1 MTENEAEPPKSLIT
15 SPEKLSCW
23 VLTNGMAGFET
34 QGRGIAEAL
43 GLAPVMKR
51 VSPSPPWKWMA
62 PWGPAQPDGNIA
74 PPWPD
79 ILIASG
85 RQSIPYARMIRRKS
99 GGRTFTVVLQDPRIA
114 PSNFDFVWA
123 PAHDRLD
130 GPNVLSTVVSP
141 HRLTRARL
149 AEEAKLYAQQVAHLP
164 RPRVAVLIG
173 GTNSVYRLT
182 EEAAAGIARKL
193 AAIADKGASLMVTP
207 SRRTG
212 EAQTKIL
219 KDALKD
225 RSAVVWDGTG
235 PNPYFGFLGLA
246 DAVIVTCDS
255 VNMVGEAAFT
265 GKPVHVIEL
274 DSGQSRKEAK
284 FRRFLDA
291 IYATGAARPFAG
303 RLESWV
309 YEPLNA
315 TDEIAEAI
323 ASRFAAHRAKQA
335 ARTRPQEK
343 KG

>member
-1 MTENEAEPPKSLIT
+1 MSQ
-15 SPEKLSCW
+15 KLDPDLTCW
-23 VLTNGMAGFET
+23 VLTNGMAGFEV
-34 QGRGIAEAL
+34 QGIGVAEAL
-43 GLAPVMKR
+43 GLTPVMKR
-51 VSPSPPWKWMA
+51 ISPAPPWKWLA
-62 PWGPAQPDGNIA
+62 PHGPAAPDTGIV

-79 ILIASG
+79 LLIASG
-85 RQSIPYARMIRRKS
+85 RQSIPYARMIARKS
-99 GGRTFTVVLQDPRIA
+99 GGRTFTVVLQNPRVA

-123 PAHDRLD
+123 PVHDRLN

-149 AEEAKLYAQQVAHLP
+149 ASEAEVFAPQVAHLP
-164 RPRVAVLIG
+164 HPRVAVLIG
-173 GTNSVYRLT
+173 GTNSVYSLT
-182 EEAAAGIARKL
+182 EETAARIAAQLGAVADGGAG
-193 AAIADKGASLMVTP
+193 LMVTP

-212 EAQTKIL
+212 DAQTRIL

-225 RSAVVWDGTG
+225 KPAVVWDGTG
-235 PNPYFGFLGLA
+235 ANPYFGFLGLA

-274 DSGQSRKEAK
+274 EGGQSRKEAK

-291 IYATGAARPFAG
+291 MYESGAARPFRG
-303 RLESWV
+303 MLESWE

-323 ASRFAAHRAKQA
+323 AVRFAAHIGKQKSQA
-335 ARTRPQEK
+335 K

>member
-1 MTENEAEPPKSLIT
+1 MTETGVKLPKTLIAQR
-15 SPEKLSCW
+15 EDLACW
-23 VLTNGMAGFET
+23 VLTNGMAGFES
-34 QGRGIAEAL
+34 QGIGIAEAL
-43 GLAPVMKR
+43 GLTPELKR

-74 PPWPD
+74 LPWPD
-79 ILIASG
+79 LLIASG
-85 RQSIPYARMIRRKS
+85 RQSIPYARMIRKKS
-99 GGRTFTVVLQDPRIA
+99 GGRTFVAVLQDPRVA
-114 PSNFDFVWA
+114 PANFDFVWA
-123 PAHDRLD
+123 PAHDLLE

-141 HRLTRARL
+141 HRLTRKRL
-149 AEEAKLYAQQVAHLP
+149 IDEAALFEQQVAHLP
-164 RPRVAVLIG
+164 HPRVAVLIG

-182 EEAAAGIARKL
+182 EETAADIAGKL
-193 AAIADKGASLMVTP
+193 AAIADKGAGLMVTP

-219 KDALKD
+219 QDKLKD

-235 PNPYFGFLGLA
+235 ANPYFGFLGLA

-274 DSGQSRKEAK
+274 EGGQSHKEAK

-291 IYATGAARPFAG
+291 IYTTGAARPFSG
-303 RLESWV
+303 QLERWE

-323 ASRFAAHRAKQA
+323 AVRFAAHRGAIKAQA
-335 ARTRPQEK
+335 EK
-343 KG
+343 G